1 MACISTNVGK
11 FNIPVLQITVSYDGL
26 DISNRLP
33 ANTYV
38 GMKPLDMAT
47 CIGQDWISINV
58 NDADPI
64 ITKGRDHTL

>member
-33 ANTYV
+33 A
-38 GMKPLDMAT
+38 MKPLDMAT

-64 ITKGRDHTL
+64 ITKRRDHTL